1 MTRALVDETVEGI
14 EQRNLAAI
22 AEAADLSALND
33 LRVAAMGR
41 NGELTAIMR
50 SLGKLPKDERKAL
63 GQLANQARDSV
74 GKALEARAA
83 VLNAELLEAELAER
97 LDLSLPGHEGRGLG
111 GVHPLRRVEAEIVA
125 IFNRLGYQ
133 VASGPEVEDDWHN
146 FEALNIPPDH
156 PARDMQ
162 DTFYLEDG
170 RLLRTHTSPVQVRT
184 MLANKPP
191 LRFVAPGAVY
201 RCDADVSHSPM
212 FHQVEGLLVDEGI
225 TFAHLKG
232 TLAHFA
238 RAMFGADTKIRLRSS
253 FFPFTEPS
261 AEVDVTCIF
270 CAGEGCRVCG
280 HSGWIEIMGC
290 GMVDPAV
297 FEAVGIDPEK
307 YTGFA
312 FGMGVERI
320 AMLRHRIPDIRYL
333 FESRIDFLNQFAQL
347 AREV

>member
-1 MTRALVDETVEGI
+1 MAVDENVAGI
-14 EQRNLAAI
+14 EERMLSAI

-33 LRVAAMGR
+33 LRVAALGR

-50 SLGKLPKDERKAL
+50 SLGKLPKEERKAV
-63 GQLANQARDSV
+63 GQRANQARDNV
-74 GKALEARAA
+74 GQALETRIAE
-83 VLNAELLEAELAER
+83 LNALLLEAELAER
-97 LDLSLPGHEGRGLG
+97 LDLSLPGNEGCELG

-184 MLANKPP
+184 MLANQPP

-238 RAMFGADTKIRLRSS
+238 REMFGGDTKIRLRSS

-270 CAGEGCRVCG
+270 CGGEGCRVCG
-280 HSGWIEIMGC
+280 HCGWIEIMGC

-297 FEAVGIDPEK
+297 FDSVGIDAQK
-307 YTGFA
+307 YSGFA